1 MLSHHT
7 NTILDLPNYYA
18 LKFTNF
24 KAQLKLYVHYRN
36 THAYTFIFIY
46 NRIYYRIQLFVT
58 LIILAYNY
66 STLVPT
72 HVCA

>member
-1 MLSHHT
+1 MLSRHT

-46 NRIYYRIQLFVT
+46 NRIYFIM
-58 LIILAYNY
+58 II
-66 STLVPT
+66 VI
-72 HVCA
+72 

>member
-1 MLSHHT
+1 MLSRHT
-7 NTILDLPNYYA
+7 NTILDLHNYHA

-46 NRIYYRIQLFVT
+46 NHIYFIM
-58 LIILAYNY
+58 II
-66 STLVPT
+66 VI
-72 HVCA
+72 

>member
-1 MLSHHT
+1 MLSCHT

-24 KAQLKLYVHYRN
+24 EAQLKLYVYYRN

-46 NRIYYRIQLFVT
+46 NRIYFIM
-58 LIILAYNY
+58 IIFIYN
-66 STLVPT
+66 PT
-72 HVCA
+72 ICNSYNTGI